1 MTQTPTSLYSQ
12 DSSGTLNVSRDSNE
26 TNVTT
31 DEDIVGNMADVSK
44 ILYDIPGYNRQP
56 VQKSN
61 SRVASVGRL
70 RLHVESFRQAK
81 NTSGTQTEQVC
92 KCTELRKSIGK
103 SC

>member
-92 KCTELRKSIGK
+92 NVNVCMAGIRLEI
-103 SC
+103 